1 MKNSEV
7 EIWKD
12 VIGYEK
18 LYQVSNLGNVKSLN
32 YNRKKIIQYLKQS
45 VNNKGYLFV
54 FLCNKTK
61 PKRFYTHQLVAI
73 SFLNH
78 IPKKGI
84 VVDHIDGNTL
94 NNNLNNLQI
103 ITHRENL
110 SKALKHNHTNTGI
123 QKRNGKFS
131 VNIKIENKNYYL
143 GRYKTLELAKLEYK
157 NVLKEYTENKT
168 LPKEYVDFY
177 SDVKG
182 VSYNILRK
190 TWIAYAYINKK
201 RIHIG
206 TYKTELEAI
215 INRNKYLKR

>member
-12 VIGYEK
+12 VVGYEK

-32 YNRKKIIQYLKQS
+32 YNKKKIIQDLKQS

-61 PKRFYTHQLVAI
+61 PKRFYAHQLVAI

-84 VVDHIDGNTL
+84 VVDHIDGNPL

-103 ITHRENL
+103 ITHRENV
-110 SKALKHNHTNTGI
+110 SKSLKHNHTNTGI
-123 QKRNGKFS
+123 RIKNGKYS
-131 VNIKIENKNYYL
+131 VHIKIENVDYYL
-143 GRYKTLELAKLEYK
+143 GRYETLELAKLEYK
-157 NVLKEYTENKT
+157 NVLKEYEENKI
-168 LPKEYVDFY
+168 LPKNYVDFY
-177 SDVKG
+177 SNIKG
-182 VSYNILRK
+182 ISYNKLK
-190 TWIAYAYINKK
+190 NTWIAYAYIDRK
-201 RIHIG
+201 RVHIG

-215 INRNKYLKR
+215 INRNKYFKK